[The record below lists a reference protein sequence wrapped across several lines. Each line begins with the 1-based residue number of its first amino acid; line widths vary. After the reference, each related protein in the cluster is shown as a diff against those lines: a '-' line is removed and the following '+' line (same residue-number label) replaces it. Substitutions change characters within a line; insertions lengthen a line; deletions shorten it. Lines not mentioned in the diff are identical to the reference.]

1 MPDGSFGASAM
12 QGSIGAS
19 LRSGFDG
26 KHSKVSDIKEPIFKR
41 DLTKN
46 EAGIMPDK
54 GSSIRIADKK
64 QKQAGEQNAY
74 EKQINSRIKPE
85 DGGQSFPRVTFAA
98 QEMFNEADTLS
109 KKVPTWSKEFDNPIN
124 FFVPNVE

>member
-12 QGSIGAS
+12 QGSLAAS
-19 LRSGFDG
+19 LKSGFDG
-26 KHSKVSDIKEPIFKR
+26 KHSKVSDIKEPILKR

-46 EAGIMPDK
+46 EAGIKPDK

-74 EKQINSRIKPE
+74 EKQINSRMKPE
-85 DGGQSFPRVTFAA
+85 DGG
-98 QEMFNEADTLS
+98 
-109 KKVPTWSKEFDNPIN
+109 
-124 FFVPNVE
+124 